1 MIGVCSRAALALVVS
16 GALLLGAAAPVSWVS
31 TASAA
36 VKKKPAKKAPRK
48 KPAPKKKAARKKAP
62 KRKKVVT
69 VDVPPLPPG
78 RTCYRAPSEVPEP
91 PLLKSAEIELPDTV
105 KGGALKSAL
114 LVYDVTIDKS
124 GHISEVKTV
133 GAPPKA
139 PPWPQLHEAAIE
151 ALKQYRY
158 AKTVVRRAAAPV
170 CLLVSLNIDLRSEA
184 E

>member
-1 MIGVCSRAALALVVS
+1 MMAVYPRAGLALLVS
-16 GALLLGAAAPVSWVS
+16 CALLLSAAPVPWVS

-48 KPAPKKKAARKKAP
+48 KPAPKKKAPRAP
-62 KRKKVVT
+62 KKKKVVR

-78 RTCYRAPSEVPEP
+78 RSCYRAPSEVPEP
-91 PLLKSAEIELPDTV
+91 PLLKTAEIELPDTV
-105 KGGALKSAL
+105 KGGTLRSAL
-114 LVYDVTIDKS
+114 LVYEVTIDKS
-124 GHISEVKTV
+124 GHISEVKTI

-151 ALKQYRY
+151 ALKKYRY
-158 AKTVVRRAAAPV
+158 AKTVVRRAPAPV
-170 CLLVSLNIDLRSEA
+170 CLIVSLNIDLRSEA

>member
-1 MIGVCSRAALALVVS
+1 MIVVCPRAGLALVVS
-16 GALLLGAAAPVSWVS
+16 GALLLSAAPVPWVS

-36 VKKKPAKKAPRK
+36 VKKKTAKKSPRK
-48 KPAPKKKAARKKAP
+48 KPAPKKASRAP
-62 KRKKVVT
+62 KKKKVVR

-114 LVYDVTIDKS
+114 LVYDVTIDKG

-151 ALKQYRY
+151 ALKKYRY

-170 CLLVSLNIDLRSEA
+170 CLIVSLNIDLRGEA

>member
-1 MIGVCSRAALALVVS
+1 MIGVCPRAGLALVVC
-16 GALLLGAAAPVSWVS
+16 GALLLSAAPVPWVS

-48 KPAPKKKAARKKAP
+48 KPAPKKKAARAP
-62 KRKKVVT
+62 KKKKVVT

-105 KGGALKSAL
+105 KGGPLKSAL

-133 GAPPKA
+133 GAPPKV

>member
-1 MIGVCSRAALALVVS
+1 MIGACPRAGLALVVS
-16 GALLLGAAAPVSWVS
+16 GALLLSVAPVPWVS

-36 VKKKPAKKAPRK
+36 VKKKAVKKAPRK
-48 KPAPKKKAARKKAP
+48 KPAPKKAVRAP
-62 KRKKVVT
+62 KKKKKVV

-105 KGGALKSAL
+105 KGGPLRSAL

-133 GAPPKA
+133 GAPPKE
-139 PPWPQLHEAAIE
+139 PPWPQLHESAIE
-151 ALKQYRY
+151 ALKKYRY

>member
-1 MIGVCSRAALALVVS
+1 MMAVYPRVGLALLVS
-16 GALLLGAAAPVSWVS
+16 CALLLSAAPVPWVS

-36 VKKKPAKKAPRK
+36 VKKKPAKKPAPKKAPRK
-48 KPAPKKKAARKKAP
+48 KPAPKKR
-62 KRKKVVT
+62 KVVR

-91 PLLKSAEIELPDTV
+91 PLLKTAEIELPDTV
-105 KGGALKSAL
+105 KGGALTSAL
-114 LVYDVTIDKS
+114 LVYEVTIDKS
-124 GHISEVKTV
+124 GHISEVKTI

-151 ALKQYRY
+151 ALKKYRY
-158 AKTVVRRAAAPV
+158 AKTVVRRASAPV
-170 CLLVSLNIDLRSEA
+170 CLIVSLNIDLRSEA